1 MKLLVATDG
10 SPISE
15 AAVRE
20 ISTRPWP
27 PNTAVTVLSAASV
40 PFPTEDGETW
50 DIQRI
55 NDELAPAV
63 ACRAADQIRRA
74 YDALDEVLDA
84 RQQARF
90 RMFEEAIERRKLD
103 LLVRA
108 RERAARQGAD
118 RR

>member
-1 MKLLVATDG
+1 MELRQLAGPQAPEPAD
-10 SPISE
+10 E
-15 AAVRE
+15 AAIKARLKALRDHD
-20 ISTRPWP
+20 T
-27 PNTAVTVLSAASV
+27 
-40 PFPTEDGETW
+40 
-50 DIQRI
+50 
-55 NDELAPAV
+55 
-63 ACRAADQIRRA
+63 RAADQIRRA